1 MSAWK
6 RIGALVDRRVR
17 FIAMSY
23 LLMFGTYVNAATYM
37 QCMQVYQKSLGIPG
51 TPTCAIQVAGTAPM
65 SNGNDDPYNAMNYY
79 NCPNASNWIADY
91 CGGVPVPPQPDDSCP
106 VGDPVLPAKGN
117 VTLSEADFASGDV
130 SPLVFRRTYLSKP
143 FDTAQSMMGRNWVNN
158 WQRRIDLAGAKAS
171 VPHIVA
177 YRGNQQP
184 VTFNWS
190 NGAWTAEGNRAL
202 SLTKAG
208 DGYFS
213 LKDELLGV
221 TEGYSDT
228 TGRFEFERTRTGI
241 IRKLGY
247 DDRQRVDSVGQ
258 WPVDNTAQ
266 SSMTISLTYDSSDRI
281 TSMVRPSGQTTRY
294 SYDAKGNLAS
304 VTQPDGYVHQ
314 YLYEDA
320 RFPNALTGIKD
331 ESGSRTATW
340 TYDYSGRAI
349 SVTHPDTTRN
359 TTFSYGRG
367 SATLTDMY
375 GVSTYAFD
383 VLDSLR
389 PRSIATP
396 GGMVTRNWDAAG
408 NLKQRQTPDGDV
420 QYTWDSANRPTRA
433 VATIGAKKTVTTIEY
448 NDGTSLHPHVVATP
462 GKVRAFVYDSSGN
475 VTGYAE
481 TQTTDLTGEQG
492 MQAVATGSQLTVGA
506 RYDGAGRLLSATV
519 MQDGKTLEDW
529 SYTYDIRGNIATTR
543 DAVSGWQMR
552 TLARDASNRA
562 AQIAGNS
569 GQAGISYD
577 VRGRVS
583 SFEYNEKPSAA
594 NGQQTR
600 YLAVQYG
607 YGPDGSVSKRTAIVS
622 TNGGFPQTISDAEI
636 DVWLTN
642 WELGNDPISPPAN
655 VTGLRSGSN
664 TSIPPLCVECYMT
677 WKAKLAGKLFGD
689 ELSATL
695 PKWSE
700 ASELM
705 LNDQSQVPYPTLVPD
720 LTASAKRAVLYGAL
734 FAAGGDGG
742 GVVKCSGRE
751 AHESECYAQY
761 ENDMDECTAIYKPML
776 DARRLALCR
785 VRAFQRYQTCRGF

>member
-1 MSAWK
+1 
-6 RIGALVDRRVR
+6 
-17 FIAMSY
+17 
-23 LLMFGTYVNAATYM
+23 
-37 QCMQVYQKSLGIPG
+37 
-51 TPTCAIQVAGTAPM
+51 
-65 SNGNDDPYNAMNYY
+65 
-79 NCPNASNWIADY
+79 
-91 CGGVPVPPQPDDSCP
+91 
-106 VGDPVLPAKGN
+106 
-117 VTLSEADFASGDV
+117 
-130 SPLVFRRTYLSKP
+130 
-143 FDTAQSMMGRNWVNN
+143 
-158 WQRRIDLAGAKAS
+158 
-171 VPHIVA
+171 
-177 YRGNQQP
+177 
-184 VTFNWS
+184 
-190 NGAWTAEGNRAL
+190 
-202 SLTKAG
+202 
-208 DGYFS
+208 
-213 LKDELLGV
+213 
-221 TEGYSDT
+221 
-228 TGRFEFERTRTGI
+228 
-241 IRKLGY
+241 
-247 DDRQRVDSVGQ
+247 
-258 WPVDNTAQ
+258 
-266 SSMTISLTYDSSDRI
+266 
-281 TSMVRPSGQTTRY
+281 
-294 SYDAKGNLAS
+294 
-304 VTQPDGYVHQ
+304 
-314 YLYEDA
+314 
-320 RFPNALTGIKD
+320 
-331 ESGSRTATW
+331 
-340 TYDYSGRAI
+340 
-349 SVTHPDTTRN
+349 
-359 TTFSYGRG
+359 
-367 SATLTDMY
+367 
-375 GVSTYAFD
+375 
-383 VLDSLR
+383 
-389 PRSIATP
+389 
-396 GGMVTRNWDAAG
+396 
-408 NLKQRQTPDGDV
+408 
-420 QYTWDSANRPTRA
+420 
-433 VATIGAKKTVTTIEY
+433 
-448 NDGTSLHPHVVATP
+448 VV
-462 GKVRAFVYDSSGN
+462 
-475 VTGYAE
+475 
-481 TQTTDLTGEQG
+481 
-492 MQAVATGSQLTVGA
+492 
-506 RYDGAGRLLSATV
+506 
-519 MQDGKTLEDW
+519 QDGKTLEDW

-583 SFEYNEKPSAA
+583 SFEYNEKASAA